1 MRTNNGDTMMPVTM
15 DTRNTIPFPGVSTNA
30 SQSYLNG
37 YYAFTNYN
45 ANIVYLLATYRF
57 ATR

>member
-1 MRTNNGDTMMPVTM
+1 MMPVTM

>member
-1 MRTNNGDTMMPVTM
+1 MATMRVTM
-15 DTRNTIPFPGVSTNA
+15 DTRTRSRSPACTTNA

-45 ANIVYLLATYRF
+45 ANIVYLLAYRF
-57 ATR
+57 AAR